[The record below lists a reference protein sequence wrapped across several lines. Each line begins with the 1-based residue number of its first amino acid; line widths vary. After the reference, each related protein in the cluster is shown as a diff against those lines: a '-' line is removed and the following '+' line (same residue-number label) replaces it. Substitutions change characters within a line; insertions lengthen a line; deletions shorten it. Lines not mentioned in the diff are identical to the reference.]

1 MGKPIIF
8 MFSGQGSQY
17 YHMGRE
23 LFHQNSTF
31 RNWMI
36 TIDDR
41 VRRKIAVSI
50 IDEIYN
56 PKKRKEESFR
66 RTLFTSP
73 AIFML
78 EYSLAQVLLESGV
91 KPDYVLG
98 ASLGEFTAAALSGV
112 MGLEESIEC
121 LLKQAETLE
130 DVCQN
135 SSMLT
140 IVGNPALYYDNPQ
153 LFEETEIASIN
164 FHSHFVISGKNEK
177 IVEIADF
184 LKGKEIISLLL
195 PVSFGF
201 HSACIDPAAP
211 ICRDYL
217 KTISL
222 QKPKI
227 PFISCLFGTEIPEI
241 SGDYFWRVVRNPIRF
256 QKTIQELE
264 KQGDY
269 LYLDLGPSGT
279 LATFVKYNLGT
290 DSSSQFCAIITP
302 FDQELKNLKMIL
314 DLVKETSKKEKTKT

>member
-17 YHMGRE
+17 YHMGKE

-31 RNWMI
+31 RHWMI
-36 TIDDR
+36 TIDDM

-50 IDEIYN
+50 IGEIYN
-56 PKKRKEESFR
+56 PKQRKEEPFL

-130 DVCQN
+130 DLCQN

-140 IVGNPALYYDNPQ
+140 IVANPALYDDHPQ

-177 IVEIADF
+177 IAEIAGF
-184 LKGKEIISLLL
+184 LKSKGIISLRL

-211 ICRDYL
+211 ICRDCL

-222 QKPKI
+222 QRPKI
-227 PFISCLFGTEIPEI
+227 PYISCLMGTEIPEI
-241 SGDYFWRVVRNPIRF
+241 ADDYFWKVVRNPIRF

-264 KQGDY
+264 KEGDY

-279 LATFVKYNLGT
+279 LATFVKYNLRP
-290 DSSSQFCAIITP
+290 DSSSRFGAMITP
-302 FDQELKNLKMIL
+302 FDQELKNLKIIL
-314 DLVKETSKKEKTKT
+314 DLVKET